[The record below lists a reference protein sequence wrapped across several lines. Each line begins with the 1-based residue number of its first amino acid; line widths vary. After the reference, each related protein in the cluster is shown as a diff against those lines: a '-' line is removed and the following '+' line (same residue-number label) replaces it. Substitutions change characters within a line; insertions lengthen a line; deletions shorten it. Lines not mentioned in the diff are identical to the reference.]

1 MAATGG
7 RARPAG
13 CDDMAATTLHKTDD
27 DDIKADDDDDDIK
40 ADDDEGRQKKRK
52 SRKVVVTMSLET
64 VLGITYF
71 GLIVKKPIQK
81 TLLITL

>member
-40 ADDDEGRQKKRK
+40 ADDDEGRQKKESPGR
-52 SRKVVVTMSLET
+52 
-64 VLGITYF
+64 
-71 GLIVKKPIQK
+71 
-81 TLLITL
+81 

>member
-40 ADDDEGRQKKRK
+40 ADDDEGCSRSSNKKESPGR
-52 SRKVVVTMSLET
+52 
-64 VLGITYF
+64 
-71 GLIVKKPIQK
+71 
-81 TLLITL
+81 